1 MARPKPPRCLPI
13 GNNFLW
19 EHDSASSVKALT
31 QGLRNVV
38 ILLERF
44 CTRACAFTPTR
55 KQRKL
60 ICIGHRSNERFLPPC
75 LQPNPLKISR
85 DTFRDRRCTDRYS
98 CIFQSSIIRK
108 LLSRYR
114 VRLCYKKHSIYKKLY
129 GLNLRKKKK
138 KGNDFR
144 SSLLFHSRSNATGR
158 EKSYLFKQEDG
169 NER

>member
-138 KGNDFR
+138 KRKRF
-144 SSLLFHSRSNATGR
+144 SFVASFPF
-158 EKSYLFKQEDG
+158 EIECDG
-169 NER
+169 TRKVVPL